1 MSEPKARLAE
11 DIKAS
16 LKAGERTRLAA
27 LRLLSASVKN
37 REVELRREV
46 TDDEFVEVATREV
59 KRRREAIDAYEKAD
73 RADRAAIEA
82 EEMEALQDYV
92 PAGLSD
98 DEVDAL
104 IDRAMETT
112 GAQGPA
118 DMGAVMRVVMGGAK
132 GRADGR
138 AVQEKV
144 RGRLAQATPPTEG

>member
-46 TDDEFVEVATREV
+46 TDEEFVEVATREV

-82 EEMEALQDYV
+82 EEMEALQGYV

-98 DEVDAL
+98 DELDAL

-118 DMGAVMRVVMGGAK
+118 DMGAVMRVVMGSAK

-144 RGRLAQATPPTEG
+144 RGRLGRATPPTEG